1 MRHGLEGAIALAV
14 ALTMLV
20 GLGATRAFGQ
30 QNSTPAAE
38 GKRVFT
44 AQGCYGCH
52 TVGKAGTAL
61 GPDLTR
67 IGVKY
72 SERSLAAW
80 LTEPQQ
86 QKATAHM
93 PKIDLTEAEIQVLAA
108 YLASLN

>member
-1 MRHGLEGAIALAV
+1 MRHGLEGAMALGV

-20 GLGATRAFGQ
+20 GLGATIAFGQ
-30 QNSTPAAE
+30 QDSTPAAE
-38 GKRVFT
+38 GKLVFT

-52 TVGKAGTAL
+52 TVGKTGTAI

-72 SERSLAAW
+72 SERLLAAW

-93 PKIDLTEAEIQVLAA
+93 QKIDLTEAEIQALAA

>member
-1 MRHGLEGAIALAV
+1 MRHNFKGPIAIGV
-14 ALTMLV
+14 TLTVLG
-20 GLGATRAFGQ
+20 GLGATGASGQ
-30 QNSTPAAE
+30 QDSTPVAE
-38 GKRVFT
+38 GKRVF
-44 AQGCYGCH
+44 AEQGCYGCH
-52 TVGKAGTAL
+52 TVGKTGTAI

-72 SERSLAAW
+72 SEQSLTMW

-93 PKIDLTEAEIQVLAA
+93 PKIDLTAVEIRTLAA